1 MFVTVQ
7 LPCIVLCQP
16 KMARLGV
23 STSEHIIR
31 QEWICW
37 GGEKE
42 HFCPGNAKTILFL
55 RSLPSHPK
63 EKNSFRPDVR
73 RDSSS

>member
-23 STSEHIIR
+23 STSGHIIR
-31 QEWICW
+31 QKDLL
-37 GGEKE
+37 G
-42 HFCPGNAKTILFL
+42 
-55 RSLPSHPK
+55 R
-63 EKNSFRPDVR
+63 
-73 RDSSS
+73 